1 MIRKLRFK
9 FILLSMAAVFLVL
22 SLIIAGINVVNY
34 RGVIREADALLDI
47 LSENRGSFPRGPGDG
62 KGGRLPPNM
71 SQEVPYET
79 RYFSVLLSRTGE
91 LIQTD
96 TSRIVTV
103 EQSAAEAL
111 ARSVLQEGQSR
122 GFSGNFR
129 YAVSTEGETTRI
141 LFLDCGR
148 KLDAFRS
155 FLFASIAISL
165 LGYVVVLLLIAF
177 FSNRIVRPMAE
188 SYEKQKRFI
197 TDAGHELKTPL
208 TIISADVDVLAMDL
222 GENEWL
228 EDIQKQT
235 RRLTALTEDLVYLSR
250 MEEAEVFLT
259 MIDFPFSEAVSEAA
273 SSFQALAQTQN
284 KVFLCDIQP
293 MLSLKGD
300 ERAIQQLVS
309 ILLDNALKYSPQGG
323 SVRLTAEKQNRT
335 LLLSVGNT
343 TENQV
348 SKEQL
353 NLLFER
359 FYRTDLS
366 RSARTGG
373 YGIGLSV
380 AKAIAEAHNGK
391 IQARTEDGHSLLVT
405 VSFPI

>member
-1 MIRKLRFK
+1 MIKKLRFK
-9 FILLSMAAVFLVL
+9 FILLSMAALFLVL

-34 RGVIREADALLDI
+34 RGVVREADALLDI

-62 KGGRLPPNM
+62 KGGKLPPNM

-79 RYFSVLLSRTGE
+79 RYFTVLLSGTGD

-103 EQSAAEAL
+103 EQSSAAEL
-111 ARSVLQEGQSR
+111 ARAVLAEGRSR
-122 GFSGNFR
+122 GFLGTFR
-129 YAVSTEGETTRI
+129 YAVSAEGETTRI

-165 LGYVVVLLLIAF
+165 LGYIVVLLLIAF
-177 FSNRIVRPMAE
+177 FSDRIVRPIAE

-222 GENEWL
+222 GENEGL

-235 RRLTALTEDLVYLSR
+235 KRLTALTNELVFLSR
-250 MEEAEVFLT
+250 LEEADSPLSLVE
-259 MIDFPFSEAVSEAA
+259 FPFSEAVSEAA

-284 KVFLCDIQP
+284 KDFQCHIQP

-300 ERAIQQLVS
+300 ERAIQQLVN
-309 ILLDNALKYSPQGG
+309 ILLDNALKYSPEGG
-323 SVRLTAEKQNRT
+323 VVRLRAEKQNKT

-343 TENQV
+343 TEEPL

-353 NLLFER
+353 PLLFER
-359 FYRTDLS
+359 FYRTDPS
-366 RSARTGG
+366 RSAQTGG

-391 IQARTEDGHSLLVT
+391 IQARTEDGSFLLIT
-405 VSFPI
+405 ISFPV

>member
-1 MIRKLRFK
+1 MIKKLRFK

-34 RGVIREADALLDI
+34 RGVVREADALLDI

-62 KGGRLPPNM
+62 KGGKLPPNM

-79 RYFSVLLSRTGE
+79 RYFTVLLSSTGD

-103 EQSAAEAL
+103 EQSSAAEL
-111 ARSVLQEGQSR
+111 ARAVLAEGRSR
-122 GFSGNFR
+122 GFSANFR

-165 LGYVVVLLLIAF
+165 LGYIVVLMLIAF
-177 FSNRIVRPMAE
+177 FSDRIVRPIAE

-235 RRLTALTEDLVYLSR
+235 KRLTALTNELVFLSR
-250 MEEAEVFLT
+250 LEEADSPLSLVE
-259 MIDFPFSEAVSEAA
+259 FPFSEAVSEAA

-284 KVFLCDIQP
+284 KDFQCDIQP
-293 MLSLKGD
+293 MLSLKGN
-300 ERAIQQLVS
+300 ERAIQQLVN
-309 ILLDNALKYSPQGG
+309 ILLDNALKYSPEGG
-323 SVRLTAEKQNRT
+323 SVRLSAQKQNRS
-335 LLLSVGNT
+335 LLLSVSNT
-343 TENQV
+343 TENAV

-359 FYRTDLS
+359 FYCTDPS
-366 RSARTGG
+366 RSAQTGG

-391 IQARTEDGHSLLVT
+391 IQARTEDGSFLLIT
-405 VSFPI
+405 VSFSA

>member
-1 MIRKLRFK
+1 MIKKLQFK
-9 FILLSMAAVFLVL
+9 FILLSMTAVFLVL

-34 RGVIREADALLDI
+34 RGVIREADGLLDI
-47 LSENRGSFPRGPGDG
+47 LSENKGNFPRGPGDG

-71 SQEVPYET
+71 SQELPYET
-79 RYFSVLLSRTGE
+79 RYFSVLLSSRGD

-103 EQSAAEAL
+103 EQSAAAEL

-122 GFSGNFR
+122 GFYASFR
-129 YAVSTEGETTRI
+129 YAVSPEGETTRI

-165 LGYVVVLLLIAF
+165 LGYIVVLLLIAF
-177 FSNRIVRPMAE
+177 FSNRIVRPIAE

-208 TIISADVDVLAMDL
+208 TIISADADVLAMDL

-235 RRLTALTEDLVYLSR
+235 QRLSALTNELVFLAR
-250 MEEAEVFLT
+250 MEESEAPIS
-259 MIDFPFSEAVSEAA
+259 MIDFPFSETVSEAA

-284 KVFLCDIQP
+284 KDFQCEIQP
-293 MLSLKGD
+293 LLSLRGD

-309 ILLDNALKYSPQGG
+309 ILLDNALKYSPEGG
-323 SVRLTAEKQNRT
+323 TVRLTAQKQNKV
-335 LLLSVGNT
+335 LLLSVANT
-343 TENQV
+343 TENEI
-348 SKEQL
+348 SKEYL
-353 NLLFER
+353 SLLFER
-359 FYRTDLS
+359 FYRTDPS
-366 RSARTGG
+366 RSAQTGG

-380 AKAIAEAHNGK
+380 AKAITEAHKGK
-391 IQARTEDGHSLLVT
+391 IQAKTEDGHSLCIT
-405 VSFPI
+405 ASFPI